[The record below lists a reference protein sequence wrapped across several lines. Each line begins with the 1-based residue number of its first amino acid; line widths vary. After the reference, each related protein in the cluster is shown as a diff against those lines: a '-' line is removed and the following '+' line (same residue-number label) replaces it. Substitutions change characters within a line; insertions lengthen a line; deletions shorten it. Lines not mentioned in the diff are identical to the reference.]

1 MDDENKRNTKFQK
14 KKKKPYVTD
23 IEKSLRER
31 EHPNISQDVWDELDS
46 YPEFMS
52 DPAYESK
59 ANEILVSWTVDGD
72 TSQTNADWQ
81 FAQLVPILGG
91 SMRASFRN
99 TQPPYEFSFI
109 ADFEKESDAEEWKD
123 NLRTMTELGVKID
136 SESKANENKTYTCG

>member
-31 EHPNISQDVWDELDS
+31 EHPNVSQDVWDELDS

-59 ANEILVSWTVDGD
+59 ANENDDAIKDKV
-72 TSQTNADWQ
+72 
-81 FAQLVPILGG
+81 
-91 SMRASFRN
+91 
-99 TQPPYEFSFI
+99 I
-109 ADFEKESDAEEWKD
+109 AW
-123 NLRTMTELGVKID
+123 VK
-136 SESKANENKTYTCG
+136 SEQSRYGL